1 MNKNNGKTEN
11 HHCHGHQFKLIFP
24 TIVIVTNKN

>member
-11 HHCHGHQFKLIFP
+11 HHCHVHKFKLIFP
-24 TIVIVTNKN
+24 TNCNCNK